1 MDFITSIYSSLTTTL
16 FFGYVIGSLF
26 IITPLYLYTRFYEW
40 FTNKTSYFNKK
51 GNLNEINGN
60 EKYQPKKTKK
70 KEWNAGSQ
78 EHFLEP

>member
-51 GNLNEINGN
+51 GNLF
-60 EKYQPKKTKK
+60 EKLLWILFAIYFV
-70 KEWNAGSQ
+70 GFFFYSI
-78 EHFLEP
+78 FYVFIVR